1 DLIAYYPLNEEFKA
15 REIDDK
21 QPAGVLGQVELTTG
35 PHGETNGSYQFS
47 GNPNSFIEFPND
59 GGLDTLHSITL
70 MCWVQPGGRDGP
82 LFNYKNSG
90 AWGVHIWIV
99 NGKFFNRITKY
110 PNHAFF
116 DAILTDQALP
126 VGQWAHVA
134 ATYDH
139 ITGVNSLYVNG
150 HLSKTKYIGKTDR
163 ISTNDGQVRMGV
175 KIGDSRYFNGKIA
188 QMKVFD
194 VALDEADIQAAM
206 NEGHLIAY
214 YPLNEEFKAREFDN
228 KQPAGVLG
236 QVELTTGPHGETNG
250 SYQFSGNPNS
260 FIEFPN
266 DGGLDTL
273 HSITLMCWVQPGG
286 RDGPLFNYKNSGA
299 WGVHIWIVN
308 GKFFNRITKYPNH
321 AFFDAILTDQVL
333 PVGQWAHVAATYDH
347 ITGVN
352 SLYVN
357 GHLSKTKYIGK
368 TDRISTNDGQ
378 VRMGVK
384 IGDSRHFNGKI
395 AQMKVYDVALNE
407 VDIKAAMNE
416 GNAQFKKYVF

>member
-1 DLIAYYPLNEEFKA
+1 MVINSCFLLVYLGDLIAYYPLNEEFKA

-139 ITGVNSLYVNG
+139 ITGVNSLYING

-194 VALDEADIQAAM
+194 IALDEA
-206 NEGHLIAY
+206 
-214 YPLNEEFKAREFDN
+214 
-228 KQPAGVLG
+228 
-236 QVELTTGPHGETNG
+236 
-250 SYQFSGNPNS
+250 
-260 FIEFPN
+260 
-266 DGGLDTL
+266 
-273 HSITLMCWVQPGG
+273 
-286 RDGPLFNYKNSGA
+286 
-299 WGVHIWIVN
+299 
-308 GKFFNRITKYPNH
+308 
-321 AFFDAILTDQVL
+321 
-333 PVGQWAHVAATYDH
+333 
-347 ITGVN
+347 
-352 SLYVN
+352 
-357 GHLSKTKYIGK
+357 
-368 TDRISTNDGQ
+368 
-378 VRMGVK
+378 
-384 IGDSRHFNGKI
+384 
-395 AQMKVYDVALNE
+395 
-407 VDIKAAMNE
+407 DIKAAMNE
-416 GNAQFKKYVF
+416 GNAQFNKYIT

>member
-1 DLIAYYPLNEEFKA
+1 M
-15 REIDDK
+15 
-21 QPAGVLGQVELTTG
+21 ELTTG

-194 VALDEADIQAAM
+194 IALDEA
-206 NEGHLIAY
+206 
-214 YPLNEEFKAREFDN
+214 
-228 KQPAGVLG
+228 
-236 QVELTTGPHGETNG
+236 
-250 SYQFSGNPNS
+250 
-260 FIEFPN
+260 
-266 DGGLDTL
+266 
-273 HSITLMCWVQPGG
+273 
-286 RDGPLFNYKNSGA
+286 
-299 WGVHIWIVN
+299 
-308 GKFFNRITKYPNH
+308 
-321 AFFDAILTDQVL
+321 
-333 PVGQWAHVAATYDH
+333 
-347 ITGVN
+347 
-352 SLYVN
+352 
-357 GHLSKTKYIGK
+357 
-368 TDRISTNDGQ
+368 
-378 VRMGVK
+378 
-384 IGDSRHFNGKI
+384 
-395 AQMKVYDVALNE
+395 
-407 VDIKAAMNE
+407 DIKAAMNE
-416 GNAQFKKYVF
+416 GNAQFNKYIT